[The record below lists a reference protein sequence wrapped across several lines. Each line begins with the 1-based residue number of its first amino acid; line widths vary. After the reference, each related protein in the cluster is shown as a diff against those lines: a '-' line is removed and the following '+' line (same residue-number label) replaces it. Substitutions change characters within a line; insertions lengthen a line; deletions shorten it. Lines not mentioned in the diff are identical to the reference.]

1 MKHIGLIVFCAA
13 SLAMQN
19 LAAITATKEYVDRR
33 IGEIGSGAGG
43 PNTVVLTNGVLT
55 TKDGVSI
62 GAAEVGARGMKDLKL
77 DNLGEWE
84 FEYYG
89 DEEMKVVS
97 FEIMYFKSVKEYRWV
112 AYFDTWSQVSRD
124 VFGSLY
130 DAGQAQ
136 EVEFEGFTAYRKKSM
151 DVDRLAKLSDIPAG
165 GSSIEVDKTLSKE
178 GAAADA
184 KKVGDWFNGVANDF
198 RTIQSV
204 AASAESKANNAE
216 TKADSVSIWAKN
228 HDQEYIS
235 VNSKANVAFSLA
247 NEAKTSAVDA
257 LAYATGVFN
266 YMNANTNAWFSGT
279 NYVVGVAAAARH
291 KFAFEPGMDLASVPC
306 SMALMELR
314 DGVKQ
319 VVWDQRDWVSWYWS
333 FKSAQMNDEIRAT
346 NALIR
351 AEIASRAPAAWAQR
365 TAATGLVNPDATTT
379 WIDTQK
385 IVLSPGMAWE
395 TVAEVE
401 GCAYWTITG
410 NATIGGDAAA
420 DGAGILTIKDFEGKP
435 VMTIKKTESKLV
447 YLERGDFVAD
457 SVRDAQGRVTF
468 TMRSDVQPVGE
479 YSTVLDLTTFV
490 EETDEANPANY
501 EWENLGD
508 NRWRIHY
515 LLKPT
520 ISASQCFARFKV
532 QKQGS
537 TTVEYGAA
545 PTIKDGLIYNG
556 VKIAPVIPSNV
567 AVGDTITWKVLSK

>member
-33 IGEIGSGAGG
+33 DEITREAAVAESVSAIEPIASNVTRCVVTKEYVEGLGITGGGNSGVKTLNGIDGDVKIGFDPGHSTVSYTPSSNQGEVIGTIVTRTLA
-43 PNTVVLTNGVLT
+43 PILEVN
-55 TKDGVSI
+55 KDGSVYQLPFDKRIDYDVILPDSI
-62 GAAEVGARGMKDLKL
+62 MQPIK
-77 DNLGEWE
+77 N
-84 FEYYG
+84 Y
-89 DEEMKVVS
+89 
-97 FEIMYFKSVKEYRWV
+97 
-112 AYFDTWSQVSRD
+112 T
-124 VFGSLY
+124 
-130 DAGQAQ
+130 
-136 EVEFEGFTAYRKKSM
+136 
-151 DVDRLAKLSDIPAG
+151 
-165 GSSIEVDKTLSKE
+165 
-178 GAAADA
+178 AAAYLSS
-184 KKVGDWFNGVANDF
+184 
-198 RTIQSV
+198 Q
-204 AASAESKANNAE
+204 
-216 TKADSVSIWAKN
+216 
-228 HDQEYIS
+228 
-235 VNSKANVAFSLA
+235 
-247 NEAKTSAVDA
+247 DA

-279 NYVVGVAAAARH
+279 NYVVGVGAAARH

-333 FKSAQMNDEIRAT
+333 FKSAQMNAEIRAT

-420 DGAGILTIKDFEGKP
+420 DGSGILTIKDFEGKP
-435 VMTIKKTESKLV
+435 VMMIKKTESKLV

-537 TTVEYGAA
+537 TTVEYGVA
-545 PTIKDGLIYNG
+545 PTIKDGIIYNG